1 MAKKKY
7 SADIDFTWSGET
19 RTDIFLGKPV
29 VISSANEI
37 WDETS
42 ALWTDDVIYIVRY
55 VLYGG
60 SRGGVKK
67 QWDTWNAWDKIS
79 ETNKKKIV
87 NVIVYLKSGVKVE
100 SKIDINKYKLTV
112 EDVNLLRDEYEK
124 YHISVKNVKVI

>member
-55 VLYGG
+55 VLYSG
-60 SRGGVKK
+60 SRGRVKK